1 MVISEFSI
9 CICYNPLWTIFPWD
23 LCIDLTVSHFLFI
36 PIYACAISHKQS
48 YNETSN
54 CIIAILP
61 FPFFLSI
68 SLSMTCLWLHGCLY
82 AHHCWEKQ
90 HWNLVNIVFMVAK
103 LGNICFRCKICVQVA
118 VWPKTLCCA
127 LGQETLITFTVLLST
142 QVYKCDQ
149 PI

>member
-1 MVISEFSI
+1 MISEFPI
-9 CICYNPLWTIFPWD
+9 CIWYNPLWTIFPWY

-68 SLSMTCLWLHGCLY
+68 SLSMTCLWLHSCLY

-90 HWNLVNIVFMVAK
+90 YWNLVNIVFMVAK
-103 LGNICFRCKICVQVA
+103 LGNMFQMQNFCPGSCVA
-118 VWPKTLCCA
+118 EDIMLCSWA
-127 LGQETLITFTVLLST
+127 RDINYFHGASLHSGV
-142 QVYKCDQ
+142 
-149 PI
+149 